1 MKHFD
6 VHSKVALHL
15 KSVSRRSRLKAEAI
29 SQPANPQSPS
39 ALVRLPTKIKEM
51 IFQELWKDAGLSQ
64 HLILRD
70 GRFSGMK
77 CVTDVTAPD
86 ERQAKCERTGRD
98 EIWDPEL
105 WRQLESTWGVHWKC
119 EELYQSQ
126 DGNGWSPFLPLL
138 LTCWELYVEARAS
151 IYSSVTFCT
160 HDLDTIH
167 SLAVSYPNLIFNNIR
182 HLQVTVRL
190 HLPGFDGPNYA
201 KKSVMLPWH
210 QCCKTLERAD
220 NLESVYLWLDAEPRS
235 RLYMYKASEKNI
247 RCYNFGKQLAAKLTV
262 NAPFNPNRP
271 EGWDT
276 VAHLKPRFT
285 IHARGW
291 AEYRANH
298 DGRRKGECVVRYAEP
313 GKYEGSPGKFL
324 NPPRGFYTSALFQ
337 CLRRR

>member
-1 MKHFD
+1 
-6 VHSKVALHL
+6 
-15 KSVSRRSRLKAEAI
+15 
-29 SQPANPQSPS
+29 
-39 ALVRLPTKIKEM
+39 
-51 IFQELWKDAGLSQ
+51 
-64 HLILRD
+64 
-70 GRFSGMK
+70 
-77 CVTDVTAPD
+77 
-86 ERQAKCERTGRD
+86 
-98 EIWDPEL
+98 
-105 WRQLESTWGVHWKC
+105 
-119 EELYQSQ
+119 
-126 DGNGWSPFLPLL
+126 
-138 LTCWELYVEARAS
+138 
-151 IYSSVTFCT
+151 
-160 HDLDTIH
+160 
-167 SLAVSYPNLIFNNIR
+167 
-182 HLQVTVRL
+182 
-190 HLPGFDGPNYA
+190 
-201 KKSVMLPWH
+201 MLPWH

-247 RCYNFGKQLAAKLTV
+247 RCYNFGKKLAAKLTV

-313 GKYEGSPGKFL
+313 GEYEGSPGKFL